1 MRRFALPP
9 PLLMTRLRADLLLF
23 VVALI
28 WGSAFVS
35 QNLGMAAVGPLTFT
49 GTRFLLGALVVLPL
63 ALRERAV
70 RMNNC
75 APLDAHDA
83 RIIGALGVLLFLG
96 AWLQQI
102 GIVTTT
108 VTNAGMLTALYV
120 PLVPLLSLL
129 LLRQRPHWVIWPA
142 AAGSVAGTWL
152 LTGANALA
160 LNAGDLW
167 VIASSLFWA
176 GHVILVGH
184 AATHRAGP
192 FTVACGQFLVVGVIA
207 STLALTSEPLAWD
220 ALRAAAGPIAYAGI
234 LSVGIGFTGQVVGQR
249 HTPAA
254 DTAIILSMETAFAA
268 LFGAWWLGERLTAVG
283 IAGCVAIF
291 VSILAVQIVPLI
303 GSPRSG

>member
-1 MRRFALPP
+1 
-9 PLLMTRLRADLLLF
+9 MTRLRADLLLF

-35 QNLGMAAVGPLTFT
+35 QNLGMAAVGPLAFT

-63 ALRERAV
+63 ALGERRGRIDAGTT
-70 RMNNC
+70 
-75 APLDAHDA
+75 LDSHDL
-83 RIIGALGVLLFLG
+83 RVILALGVLLFLG
-96 AWLQQI
+96 AWLQQV
-102 GIVTTT
+102 GIVSTT

-120 PLVPLLSLL
+120 PLVPLLSRVLL
-129 LLRQRPHWVIWPA
+129 GERPHWVIWPA
-142 AAGSVAGTWL
+142 ASGSVVGTWL
-152 LTGANALA
+152 LTGAGTLSINV
-160 LNAGDLW
+160 GDAW

-192 FTVACGQFLVVGVIA
+192 FTVACGQFFVVGVIA
-207 STLALTSEPLAWD
+207 SLAAAISEPLAVD
-220 ALRAAAGPIAYAGI
+220 KLVAAAGPIAYAGI

-268 LFGAWWLGERLTAVG
+268 LFGAWWLGDRLTTTG
-283 IAGCVAIF
+283 IAGCVLIF
-291 VSILAVQIVPLI
+291 ASILAVQLVPL
-303 GSPRSG
+303 RRARDA